1 MKNFKRVVSGC
12 LVSIF
17 ILSAGTLPA
26 YAYNPY
32 DGNYRDTVCTVKAI
46 NNSDGTPYGTGF
58 REKRNSSSA
67 YVKSAK
73 SNVSNLYCWVERT
86 NNPNSNIYGDCVD
99 RYYGHNTYDGA
110 SKTKS
115 EYRQVGITICPI
127 M

>member
-46 NNSDGTPYGTGF
+46 NNSDGTLM
-58 REKRNSSSA
+58 EL
-67 YVKSAK
+67 
-73 SNVSNLYCWVERT
+73 VSGKNEIAL
-86 NNPNSNIYGDCVD
+86 PL
-99 RYYGHNTYDGA
+99 
-110 SKTKS
+110 
-115 EYRQVGITICPI
+115 